1 MLYFLHNLETYFGP
15 FRLFE
20 YVTFRSGGAFVTAFL
35 IVLFGVPPLLPFFQ
49 KHCVQKSARTDDAKD
64 KPHVPLMGGVVI
76 VVAIVMS
83 VLLWG
88 IITER
93 ILMVFLLAT
102 LALTG
107 LGMTDDIIKTRYLRS
122 ERDGVKERT
131 KLIVQAIV
139 TFAAIYALYKT
150 HGTVTMKVFFP
161 FAKQPFQFLPGAE
174 NIAVWLP
181 FMKSPLLFL
190 PLGFMP
196 LCLVVMLGFNYGV
209 FAGTSNG
216 VNLTDGKDGLAAGC
230 LIFASLGFA
239 VISYLYGHK
248 IFADYLNIPYI
259 PNAGEVGIFAC
270 SIVGACVGFLWHNC
284 EPASIIMGDT
294 GSLALGGA
302 LAMIAIML
310 GQQLL
315 MPIIGF
321 VFFAET
327 LSVWLQRKSYR
338 WRHGKRIFLMTPIH
352 HHFEKLGVPNHKL
365 TVRFW
370 IVAGLAVM
378 LALLT
383 LKLR

>member
-1 MLYFLHNLETYFGP
+1 MLYFLHNFETYFGP

-49 KHCVQKSARTDDAKD
+49 KYCVQKSARTDDAKD
-64 KPHVPLMGGVVI
+64 KPRIPLMGGVVI
-76 VVAIVMS
+76 VGAIVMS

-93 ILMVFLLAT
+93 ILAVFLLAT

-139 TFAAIYALYKT
+139 AFAAIYALYKT
-150 HGTVTMKVFFP
+150 HGTVTMKIFFP
-161 FAKQPFQFLPGAE
+161 FAKQPFQILPGAE

-230 LIFASLGFA
+230 LIFSSLGFA
-239 VISYLYGHK
+239 MISYLYGHR

-270 SIVGACVGFLWHNC
+270 AIAGACVGFLWHNC

>member
-20 YVTFRSGGAFVTAFL
+20 YVIFRSGGAFITAFL

-49 KHCVQKSARTDDAKD
+49 KYCVQKSARTDDAKD
-64 KPHVPLMGGVVI
+64 KPRIPLMGGVVI
-76 VVAIVMS
+76 VGAIVMS

-93 ILMVFLLAT
+93 ILVVFLLAT

-107 LGMTDDIIKTRYLRS
+107 LGLTDDIIKTRYLRS

-139 TFAAIYALYKT
+139 AFAAIYALYKT
-150 HGTVTMKVFFP
+150 HGTVTMKIFFP

-181 FMKSPLLFL
+181 FMKSPLLYL

-239 VISYLYGHK
+239 MISYLYGHR

-270 SIVGACVGFLWHNC
+270 AIAGACVGFLWHNC

-338 WRHGKRIFLMTPIH
+338 LRHGKRIFLMTPIH
-352 HHFEKLGVPNHKL
+352 HHFEKLGVHNHKL

-370 IVAGLAVM
+370 IVSGLAVM
-378 LALLT
+378 LALLS

>member
-64 KPHVPLMGGVVI
+64 KRQVPLMGGVVI

-196 LCLVVMLGFNYGV
+196 
-209 FAGTSNG
+209 
-216 VNLTDGKDGLAAGC
+216 
-230 LIFASLGFA
+230 
-239 VISYLYGHK
+239 
-248 IFADYLNIPYI
+248 
-259 PNAGEVGIFAC
+259 
-270 SIVGACVGFLWHNC
+270 
-284 EPASIIMGDT
+284 
-294 GSLALGGA
+294 
-302 LAMIAIML
+302 
-310 GQQLL
+310 
-315 MPIIGF
+315 
-321 VFFAET
+321 
-327 LSVWLQRKSYR
+327 
-338 WRHGKRIFLMTPIH
+338 
-352 HHFEKLGVPNHKL
+352 
-365 TVRFW
+365 
-370 IVAGLAVM
+370 
-378 LALLT
+378 
-383 LKLR
+383 